1 MCEQADGGDKTAV
14 ERRGKEK
21 RYGDASG
28 AAAEPG
34 SGVSAVGKRKSECV
48 CSPAPSASSRLFSE
62 CHSLHYQSKVC
73 VCLCAH
79 HLIALTG
86 ALHAVESFLK
96 APFIFLAFF
105 FALMIVHSNVHRSLM
120 YLMFCTPNWQ
130 R

>member
-79 HLIALTG
+79 HLIALAR
-86 ALHAVESFLK
+86 ALHAVESFH
-96 APFIFLAFF
+96 ISSVFLCPYDSAFKCPP
-105 FALMIVHSNVHRSLM
+105 LTDVSYVLH
-120 YLMFCTPNWQ
+120 T
-130 R
+130 